1 MPIIGYIGDMNFS
14 LYIAKRYL
22 RSKSSNNAINFISII
37 AIVGVVLAAAAL
49 FIVLSG
55 FAGLKAYTLE
65 FSTDIDPDLKAET
78 VIGKSFILTEDTENK
93 LKNIEGIASYS
104 KIIEERALASFD
116 DNTHPSFLKGVD
128 DYFPAVNKID
138 SILSEGAWMIPRTKQ
153 IVMGWGISNNL
164 SIGVLDYGKRVKL
177 YVPRPG
183 KGQISSTKQAFKQIN
198 VQNVGIFEVNEN
210 LNNNYIFTT
219 IEVARDLLS
228 YQPNQI
234 TDIEFKLSKNA
245 KEESI
250 KSQIQ
255 SILGNKIVVKNREEL
270 NESLHK
276 MLNIENL
283 FVYLVFTLVLIIA
296 LFNVIGSI
304 IMMILDKKQTLNTLF
319 NLGAT
324 VKDIRRIFFLQGT
337 LMTIIGGVLG
347 LLIGALII
355 FIQQTFEPVM
365 ITPNL
370 PYPVVLKIENLILV
384 FITITVFGVIASKIA
399 SVRINRDLV
408 KTG

>member
-1 MPIIGYIGDMNFS
+1 MNFS

-37 AIVGVVLAAAAL
+37 AIIGVVLGATAL

-55 FAGLKAYTLE
+55 FSGLKAFTLE
-65 FSTDIDPDLKAET
+65 FSTVIDPDLKAET
-78 VIGKSFILTEDTENK
+78 RIGKSFILNKEKEEK
-93 LKNIEGIASYS
+93 LKNIAEIASYS

-116 DNTHPSFLKGVD
+116 GNTHPLFLKGVD
-128 DYFPAVNKID
+128 DNFPAVNPID
-138 SILSEGAWMIPRTKQ
+138 SVLSDGAWLISKTKQ
-153 IVMGWGISNNL
+153 IVVGWGISNSL
-164 SIGVLDYGKRVKL
+164 SFGVLDYGKRVKL

-183 KGQISSTKQAFKQIN
+183 KGQISSTKQAFKEVN
-198 VQNVGIFEVNEN
+198 VQNVGIFDVNED

-228 YQPNQI
+228 YEPNQI
-234 TDIEFKLSKNA
+234 TDIEFKLSKDA
-245 KEESI
+245 KEENV
-250 KSQIQ
+250 KAQIQ
-255 SILGNKIVVKNREEL
+255 TILGDKIVIKNKEEL

-337 LMTIIGGVLG
+337 LMTVIGGVIG
-347 LLIGALII
+347 LVIGVIII

-365 ITPNL
+365 ITPSL
-370 PYPVVLKIENLILV
+370 PYPVLLRAENLVLV
-384 FITITVFGVIASKIA
+384 FITITIFGVIASKIA
-399 SVRINRDLV
+399 SVRINRGLV

>member
-1 MPIIGYIGDMNFS
+1 MNFS
-14 LYIAKRYL
+14 LFIAKRYL
-22 RSKSSNNAINFISII
+22 HSKSTNNAINFISII
-37 AIVGVVLAAAAL
+37 AIVGVVLGAAAL

-55 FAGLKAYTLE
+55 FAGLKAFTLN
-65 FSTDIDPDLKAET
+65 FSTVIDPDLKAET
-78 VIGKSFILTEDTENK
+78 FIGKSFLLDKDIEAK
-93 LKNIEGIASYS
+93 IKNIQGIVSYS

-116 DNTHPSFLKGVD
+116 GNTHPLFLKGVD
-128 DYFPAVNKID
+128 KQFSAVNPID
-138 SILSEGAWMIPRTKQ
+138 SVLSQGSWLMPKTKQ
-153 IVMGWGISNNL
+153 TVAGWGISNSL
-164 SIGVLDYGKRVKL
+164 SFSILDYGKRIKL

-183 KGQISSTKQAFKQIN
+183 KGQISSTKQAFKEIN
-198 VQNVGIFEVNEN
+198 VQNVGIFDVNEN

-219 IEVARDLLS
+219 IEVSRALLN
-228 YQPNQI
+228 YKPNQI
-234 TDIEFKLSKNA
+234 TDIEFKLSKNVDENKIK
-245 KEESI
+245 KEL
-250 KSQIQ
+250 QTL
-255 SILGNKIVVKNREEL
+255 LGNKIVIKNRAEL

-337 LMTIIGGVLG
+337 LMTIVGGIIGLFMGT
-347 LLIGALII
+347 LIV
-355 FIQQTFEPVM
+355 FFQQTFKLVM
-365 ITPNL
+365 ITASL
-370 PYPVVLKIENLILV
+370 PYPVLFKVENLILV

-399 SVRINRDLV
+399 SARINRNLV
-408 KTG
+408 KTGA

>member
-1 MPIIGYIGDMNFS
+1 MNFS

-37 AIVGVVLAAAAL
+37 AIVGVVLGAAAL

-55 FAGLKAYTLE
+55 FAGLKAFTLD
-65 FSTDIDPDLKAET
+65 FSTVIDPDLKAET
-78 VIGKSFILTEDTENK
+78 TIGKSFNLTEENEEK
-93 LKNIEGIASYS
+93 LKNIEGIVAYS

-116 DNTHPSFLKGVD
+116 GNTHPLYLKGVD
-128 DYFPAVNKID
+128 EHFPAVNPID
-138 SILSEGAWMIPRTKQ
+138 SVLSEGAWLIPKTKQ
-153 IVMGWGISNNL
+153 TVAGWGVSNSL
-164 SIGVLDYGKRVKL
+164 SFSVLDYGKRIKL

-183 KGQISSTKQAFKQIN
+183 KGQIASTKQAFKEVN
-198 VQNVGIFEVNEN
+198 VQNVGIFDVNEN

-228 YQPNQI
+228 YKANQI
-234 TDIEFKLSKNA
+234 TDIEFKLANNA
-245 KEESI
+245 QEDQVKAQL
-250 KSQIQ
+250 KT
-255 SILGNKIVVKNREEL
+255 ILGDKIVIKNREEL

-304 IMMILDKKQTLNTLF
+304 IMMILDKKQTLNTLI

-337 LMTIIGGVLG
+337 LMTVIGGVIG
-347 LLIGALII
+347 LVIGALII
-355 FIQQTFEPVM
+355 FIQQTFDLVM
-365 ITPNL
+365 ITPSL
-370 PYPVVLKIENLILV
+370 PYPVLLKVENLILV

-399 SVRINRDLV
+399 SVRINRNLV

>member
-1 MPIIGYIGDMNFS
+1 MNFS
-14 LYIAKRYL
+14 LYIAQRYL

-37 AIVGVVLAAAAL
+37 AIIGVVLGAAAL

-55 FAGLKAYTLE
+55 FAGLKAFTLD
-65 FSTDIDPDLKAET
+65 FSTVIDPDLKAET
-78 VIGKSFILTEDTENK
+78 VIGKSFVFSTETQEK
-93 LKNIEGIASYS
+93 LKKIPGIVSYS

-116 DNTHPSFLKGVD
+116 GNTHPLFLKGVD
-128 DYFPAVNKID
+128 EHFPAVNPID
-138 SILSEGAWMIPRTKQ
+138 SVLSEGAWIMPKTKQ
-153 IVMGWGISNNL
+153 TVAGWGISNSL
-164 SIGVLDYGKRVKL
+164 SFSVLDYGKRIKL

-183 KGQISSTKQAFKQIN
+183 RGQISSTKQAFKEVN
-198 VQNVGIFEVNEN
+198 VQNVGIFDVNEN

-219 IEVARDLLS
+219 IEVASDLLS
-228 YQPNQI
+228 YKPNQI
-234 TDIEFKLSKNA
+234 TDIEFKLSEGA
-245 KEESI
+245 KEDEVRA
-250 KSQIQ
+250 KLQAL
-255 SILGNKIVVKNREEL
+255 LGEKIVIKNREEL

-337 LMTIIGGVLG
+337 LMTVIGGVIG
-347 LLIGALII
+347 LIIGALII

-370 PYPVVLKIENLILV
+370 AYPVLLKGENLILV
-384 FITITVFGVIASKIA
+384 FLTITFFGVIASKIA
-399 SVRINRDLV
+399 SVRINKSLV
-408 KTG
+408 KTS